1 MNTAKQLPFQVFKF
15 QPKSHARINQSAII
29 VLQEWW
35 GINDQIKMHAQN
47 LADRTGAVTVVPD
60 LYKGKVGV
68 TAEEA
73 SHLMDGLDWR
83 QAMRELDDLIKQLRE
98 AKYTKLGS
106 IGFCMGGGLSLALAT
121 HLANTSHPLAA
132 AVTCYGTPPKDIFDV
147 REITKVTPV
156 QGHFGAKDNMK
167 GLSDPETV
175 DALEFNLKSATG
187 RKADVEI
194 FRYPNLGH
202 AFLNDETWSVKMRKE
217 LGMVDKSKD
226 VIHEEQDERSAAWN
240 RIANFFVTHFNPSLT
255 EQIGGSSL

>member
-1 MNTAKQLPFQVFKF
+1 MSAAKQLPFQIFKF
-15 QPKSHARINQSAII
+15 HPKSEARVNKAAII

-35 GINDQIKMHAQN
+35 GINDQIKLHAQN
-47 LADRTGAVTVVPD
+47 LANRTGAVTVVPD

-68 TAEEA
+68 NAEEA
-73 SHLMDGLDWR
+73 SHLMNGLDWR
-83 QAMRELDDLIKQLRE
+83 TAMRELDELVGQLRA

-106 IGFCMGGGLSLALAT
+106 IGFCMGGGLSLALAE
-121 HLANTSHPLAA
+121 HLSGTSHPLKA

-156 QGHFGAKDNMK
+156 QGHFGGKDSME
-167 GLSDPETV
+167 GLSDPATV
-175 DALEFNLKSATG
+175 DALEFNLQNAPN

-194 FRYPNLGH
+194 YRYPDLGH

-226 VIHEEQDERSAAWN
+226 VIHEEEDDRLRAWN
-240 RIANFFVTHFNPSLT
+240 RITQFFISNFDPNLG
-255 EQIGGSSL
+255 EQIGSSNL